1 MFRSKRR
8 GSLACVRKNVDDRCQ
23 MTCDK
28 VTEDLSSAKSGELQD
43 SCRSLCGIWGAP
55 MWCAERRWVRAKRGS
70 AVPAASYAW
79 AESHCGFQCGA
90 GSGWATGPRTHAC
103 ERPLPL
109 CSGSFPWSGAP
120 SARLP
125 QATFAP
131 GSSTDGSRAPVLAA
145 VGAAPGAY
153 RQGAT
158 GKAADGSGRAAW
170 LGAVYH
176 FVCTAPSGQGD
187 SVSRRGSESSG

>member
-43 SCRSLCGIWGAP
+43 ACRSLCGIWGAP
-55 MWCAERRWVRAKRGS
+55 MWCVERRWVRAKRSS

-90 GSGWATGPRTHAC
+90 GLGERLAPALTPVRGLCRCAVGRFPGQRHHPPGCRRRLSPPDHPRTGAG
-103 ERPLPL
+103 RPRSQQL
-109 CSGSFPWSGAP
+109 
-120 SARLP
+120 ARLP
-125 QATFAP
+125 AP
-131 GSSTDGSRAPVLAA
+131 TTREPLARQWTARGVLLGLELSTILCAPPL
-145 VGAAPGAY
+145 
-153 RQGAT
+153 
-158 GKAADGSGRAAW
+158 GSGRFCVA
-170 LGAVYH
+170 
-176 FVCTAPSGQGD
+176 
-187 SVSRRGSESSG
+187 